1 MSAQRAAH
9 VHLNGSVN
17 LDSSQEVFET
27 VGAILGRY
35 IQRVP
40 DGEPGVAKPLFIS
53 DQGLER
59 CGVFGK
65 ARQAIGDDPGIHD
78 LARMRV

>member
-1 MSAQRAAH
+1 MTT
-9 VHLNGSVN
+9 L
-17 LDSSQEVFET
+17 LKLPKIIFDF
-27 VGAILGRY
+27 GAINAL
-35 IQRVP
+35 P
-40 DGEPGVAKPLFIS
+40 GELAELGVAKPLFIS
-53 DQGLER
+53 DQGLVR